1 MTDAIGAADQVAG
14 SVQSRITRPRFAQVP
29 IALLEACADRK
40 GTLFVYSWLWHYAG
54 LDDQAFPSITRLA
67 LECRMKVDDVRSSLR
82 WLVENGWIS
91 RVDRAGQTAL
101 FHVRYEQTP
110 PPKGGPLPQ
119 KGDTPKGVPH
129 PSPKRGRGP
138 LPQKGDPNKR
148 DLTRGLQ
155 QDLEPPLPPSG
166 GNASEGQGELITV
179 EAMPVAVPVDAA
191 LSKSPEP
198 AKIPEPPPQTMAL
211 TKPARKPRFQP
222 TADDIPADLLP
233 VQRELLAF
241 WPTRSGQ
248 MTPEAWARML
258 GQARQIQQDQRGGTE
273 ILRGQLEDGIAA
285 SIDGKRWQSLKFKNW
300 ELYGPKAGAPA
311 MRLGNRRPTPEENAA
326 AAVAF
331 IQARDARKAAAAA
344 SQQTLL
350 AEVVA

>member
-1 MTDAIGAADQVAG
+1 MQTSADARSGGFTCLPNWLFGQATAHELVLLLTLQYHAPNIHPSLATLARESGLSKRTVQNVLNDLESKGWLVRKQAFNGKQKAANCYLLAIWSGPVGMAGAAMWPDPPLQN
-14 SVQSRITRPRFAQVP
+14 
-29 IALLEACADRK
+29 AD
-40 GTLFVYSWLWHYAG
+40 L
-54 LDDQAFPSITRLA
+54 
-67 LECRMKVDDVRSSLR
+67 VRQELPEGMAPAATKQEESNNKNKSNSLR
-82 WLVENGWIS
+82 
-91 RVDRAGQTAL
+91 
-101 FHVRYEQTP
+101 
-110 PPKGGPLPQ
+110 
-119 KGDTPKGVPH
+119 
-129 PSPKRGRGP
+129 
-138 LPQKGDPNKR
+138 
-148 DLTRGLQ
+148 
-155 QDLEPPLPPSG
+155 PPLPPSG
-166 GNASEGQGELITV
+166 GKAGEGQGELITV
-179 EAMPVAVPVDAA
+179 EALPVVVPVDAA
-191 LSKSPEP
+191 LSKSPKP
-198 AKIPEPPPQTMAL
+198 AKVPEPPPQNMAL

-233 VQRELLAF
+233 VQHELLAF

-248 MTPEAWARML
+248 MTPEAWTRML

-344 SQQTLL
+344 ASQQTLL

>member
-40 GTLFVYSWLWHYAG
+40 GTLFVYAWLWHYAG
-54 LDDQAFPSITRLA
+54 QDDQAFPSITRLA
-67 LECRMKVDDVRSSLR
+67 LECRMKPEDVRSSLR

-91 RVDRAGQTAL
+91 RVDRPGQTAL

-110 PPKGGPLPQ
+110 PPKGVPLPQ

-148 DLTRGLQ
+148 DLTRRIK
-155 QDLEPPLPPSG
+155 QDLEPPLPPTG
-166 GNASEGQGELITV
+166 GNAGKDKGELITV
-179 EAMPVAVPVDAA
+179 EAVPVDAA
-191 LSKSPEP
+191 LPKAAGGGMVPV
-198 AKIPEPPPQTMAL
+198 PPPTTMAL
-211 TKPARKPRFQP
+211 TKPRKPRFQP
-222 TADDIPADLLP
+222 SQDLIPAALLP
-233 VQRELLAF
+233 VHPEILGF
-241 WPTRSGQ
+241 WATKAGARTQ
-248 MTPEAWARML
+248 QAWDGLIKQL
-258 GQARQIQQDQRGGTE
+258 GLIQQDPQGGTE
-273 ILRGQLEDGIAA
+273 MVRTQLQTGIDRAPIKPWL
-285 SIDGKRWQSLKFKNW
+285 SVSYGNWRKF
-300 ELYGPKAGAPA
+300 GMQQQGTSS
-311 MRLGNRRPTPEENAA
+311 NRRPTPEENAA

-344 SQQTLL
+344 ASQQTLL

>member
-14 SVQSRITRPRFAQVP
+14 LAQPRITRPRFAQVP
-29 IALLEACADRK
+29 IALLEACAERK
-40 GTLFVYSWLWHYAG
+40 GTLFVYAWLWHYAG
-54 LDDQAFPSITRLA
+54 QDDQAFPSITRLA

-110 PPKGGPLPQ
+110 PPKGVPLPQ

-129 PSPKRGRGP
+129 PSPKKGTPP
-138 LPQKGDPNKR
+138 LPHLGDPNKR
-148 DLTRGLQ
+148 DLTRGIE

-166 GNASEGQGELITV
+166 GSAREGQGELITV
-179 EAMPVAVPVDAA
+179 EALPVDAA
-191 LSKSPEP
+191 LSKSPES
-198 AKIPEPPPQTMAL
+198 AKVPEPPPPTMAT
-211 TKPARKPRFQP
+211 TKPRKPRFQP

-233 VQRELLAF
+233 VQHELLAF

-248 MTPEAWARML
+248 MTPEAWTRML

-344 SQQTLL
+344 ASKQTLL